1 MDLIRISTFQF
12 LGNKGD
18 LNIYFFT
25 EKLYFS
31 NCGMLIFSENYFE
44 IFWVIF
50 SHTTN
55 IRNVYSQEFFNII
68 SIFIRMLISYLS
80 NKIITFI
87 FYNRIYFINT
97 KILIL
102 VEAYE
107 ELTNRKGLYIANTIF
122 RHHYPHIQLLQNI
135 ETIKK

>member
-1 MDLIRISTFQF
+1 MHLMRISTFQF

-44 IFWVIF
+44 IFLVIF

>member
-44 IFWVIF
+44 IFLVIF

>member
-44 IFWVIF
+44 IFLVIF
-50 SHTTN
+50 SHATN
-55 IRNVYSQEFFNII
+55 IRNVCSQEFFNII

-107 ELTNRKGLYIANTIF
+107 EFTNRKGLYIANTIF
-122 RHHYPHIQLLQNI
+122 RQHYPHIQLLQNI